1 MIKAVLFDFDCTLY
15 SRDLAYVGLLP
26 AFKKHFEGRLTPGM
40 SDEALL
46 QALWR
51 CDRVG
56 SYTNGG
62 GWPRILDRQI
72 EAGLWAA
79 PPTAEEMLDFIHG
92 HFADALTPYPDA
104 APLFCELKDRG
115 YKLGLITNGPV
126 DFQTKKIKKTGLY
139 DFFAAVLISEA
150 EKCSK
155 PNPFI
160 FAHALERL
168 GCAAEEA
175 VFVGDSPTADVCGA
189 RGAGLHAVWMR
200 YYDLWPAPYARP
212 LYSIEKLCELPA
224 VLQEIERNC
233 R

>member
-72 EAGLWAA
+72 EAGLWTA
-79 PPTAEEMLDFIHG
+79 PPTAEEMLERG
-92 HFADALTPYPDA
+92 GRPCRA
-104 APLFCELKDRG
+104 AFPGASLRSG
-115 YKLGLITNGPV
+115 AIPP
-126 DFQTKKIKKTGLY
+126 TGSY
-139 DFFAAVLISEA
+139 WRRAWECC
-150 EKCSK
+150 CS
-155 PNPFI
+155 
-160 FAHALERL
+160 RW
-168 GCAAEEA
+168 
-175 VFVGDSPTADVCGA
+175 D
-189 RGAGLHAVWMR
+189 
-200 YYDLWPAPYARP
+200 
-212 LYSIEKLCELPA
+212 
-224 VLQEIERNC
+224 
-233 R
+233 